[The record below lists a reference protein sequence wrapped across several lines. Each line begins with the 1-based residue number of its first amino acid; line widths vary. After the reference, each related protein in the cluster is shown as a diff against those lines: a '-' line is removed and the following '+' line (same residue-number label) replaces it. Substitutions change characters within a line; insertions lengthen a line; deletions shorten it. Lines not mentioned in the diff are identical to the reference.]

1 MTAAEATLAK
11 IRRLVP
17 REWEERAATAK
28 ANTAAL
34 AQIRD
39 VLYPAGEVRARI
51 VTLVAE
57 RGELRMTEIRDR
69 LQLTSGQASGHLS
82 ALVGRAGWPAAV
94 AASTPSRT
102 GEPGPA
108 PGRAGTIRH
117 PAGGGSGGLPHPQ

>member
-17 REWEERAATAK
+17 REWEERAATAE

-39 VLYPAGEVRARI
+39 VLYRPARVRARI

-82 ALVGRAGWPAAV
+82 ALVGQ
-94 AASTPSRT
+94 
-102 GEPGPA
+102 
-108 PGRAGTIRH
+108 
-117 PAGGGSGGLPHPQ
+117 GGLARRRRGVYTLPDR